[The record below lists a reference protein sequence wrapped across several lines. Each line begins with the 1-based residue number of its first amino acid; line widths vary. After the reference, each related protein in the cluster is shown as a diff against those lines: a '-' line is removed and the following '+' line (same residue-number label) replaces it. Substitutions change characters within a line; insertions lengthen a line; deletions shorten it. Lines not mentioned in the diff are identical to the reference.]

1 VLSVAAVAAAAAA
14 TGSSPGFDPLTTWLI
29 GQGTLGVIIIGMAY
43 AIRKESARA
52 DSERARADRAEAAKD
67 AMVDT
72 FIDRVIPALTESTS
86 ATRELAEARRMRGHG
101 A

>member
-1 VLSVAAVAAAAAA
+1 MAAVAAAAAA
-14 TGSSPGFDPLTTWLI
+14 AGSGGPGFDPLTTWLI

-43 AIRKESARA
+43 AIRKETARA
-52 DSERARADRAEAAKD
+52 DTERARADAAVAAKD